1 MNAPLDTNALGQ
13 AAPQAAPASTPAS
26 APAPTAKPKR
36 SLAQAFKRRGI
47 LGAAAAASLASVLYW
62 SCVASDRYVSEADV
76 IIQRTDLAAS
86 PAMDFSSLLSGA
98 SGNRA
103 DELLLR
109 DYLLSLDML
118 KRLDVALHLRAHYS
132 DSRRDP
138 LSRMWSKDIP
148 DELFHQYFLSR
159 VSVELDEYSGV
170 LKIKAQAYD
179 AKTAQ
184 AITTLLMQEGERAM
198 NDMGHKL
205 ARDQVE
211 FVEKQVAQMAER
223 FQKTRQ
229 AVLHFQNEKGMASP
243 QSTAEQMVSVV
254 AQLRAQRVE
263 LQTRRTALLG
273 YLAPTAASVVEL
285 DTQIAAVDKQIAE
298 EQGRLTSPNGKAL
311 NSTVEE
317 YQRLE
322 MEAGFANDVYKTSLV
337 ALEKGRVEATR
348 NLKKVS
354 VVQSPTLPAYS
365 LEPRRIY
372 NIIVSLLVIFLVAG
386 TVHLLAAIIRDHKD

>member
-1 MNAPLDTNALGQ
+1 MNAPLQQNVLTQ
-13 AAPQAAPASTPAS
+13 PPPAVP
-26 APAPTAKPKR
+26 PAPPKRKR
-36 SLAQAFKRRGI
+36 SLVQALRQRGI
-47 LGAAAAASLASVLYW
+47 LCAAVAVSVAAVAYW
-62 SCVASDRYVSEADV
+62 GLFASDRYVSEADV

-86 PAMDFSSLLSGA
+86 PTMDFSSLLTGGG
-98 SGNRA
+98 GNRS

-109 DYLLSLDML
+109 DYLLSRDML
-118 KRLDVALHLRAHYS
+118 KKLDARLHLRAHFS
-132 DSRRDP
+132 DSRHDI
-138 LSRMWSKDIP
+138 LSRMSKDMP

-170 LKIKAQAYD
+170 LRIKAQAYD
-179 AKTAQ
+179 PRTAQ
-184 AITTLLMQEGERAM
+184 AIATLLMQEGERAM
-198 NDMGHKL
+198 NDMGHRL
-205 ARDQVE
+205 AQDQVD

-223 FQKTRQ
+223 FQQTRH
-229 AVLHFQNEKGMASP
+229 AVLRFQNEKGMASP
-243 QSTAEQMVSVV
+243 QGTAEQLVGAVG
-254 AQLRAQRVE
+254 QLRAQRIE

-273 YLAPTAASVVEL
+273 YLEPGAASVVEL
-285 DTQIAAVDKQIAE
+285 DTQIAAIDKQIAE
-298 EQGRLTSPNGKAL
+298 EQARLTSPSGKAL

-322 MEAGFANDVYKTSLV
+322 MAAGFANDVYKTSLV

-354 VVQSPTLPAYS
+354 VVQSPTLPTSA

-386 TVHLLAAIIRDHKD
+386 IVHLLAAIIRDHKD